1 MYIHCIICLG
11 KVSEEIEVSSD
22 TGLEKGLISKIIVG
36 ILLNACH
43 LVQVEFFIFDL
54 HLLCVRV
61 CYVFVCVW
69 ALEETVDSLQE
80 RACSSYYL
88 GSRDKN

>member
-1 MYIHCIICLG
+1 M
-11 KVSEEIEVSSD
+11 SSD
-22 TGLEKGLISKIIVG
+22 TGLEKGLITKIIVG

-43 LVQVEFFIFDL
+43 LVQVEFLFIFAL
-54 HLLCVRV
+54 HLLCVGACLCV
-61 CYVFVCVW
+61 CMCTGPQ
-69 ALEETVDSLQE
+69 EETIDSLQE